1 MDQTITCSVTVKKIK
16 ICMRDT
22 HSHEMMVIVCVNL
35 FPATTDVV
43 HSLKNNL
50 TLCVKTEPVTAGAD
64 ATDYIRF
71 LFLYMYIVYVYFAKD
86 PPYKNRSI

>member
-1 MDQTITCSVTVKKIK
+1 MDQTITCSVNVKKIK

-71 LFLYMYIVYVYFAKD
+71 LFMYMYIVYVYCICIFCQK
-86 PPYKNRSI
+86 P